1 MRRIVYLIGAGA
13 SHGMRGAANL
23 SFKTHKF
30 IPSKGNFEGHE
41 ECANILSGIPI
52 VNEIPGRMQWF
63 LQKLWDKFN
72 SQSDKSENC
81 TLKKLINDIEW
92 LADNAAKHASIDT
105 FAKKLFLTKN
115 DCDYFRLKRGLI
127 AFLNYEQMVNPPDSR
142 YDSFLASILL
152 ENRDDF
158 PGEIAIVSWN
168 YDVQFELA
176 YREYFP
182 NEGLGHLSHFLNVY
196 DKYRDSSWDGPYKE
210 AKGFHIL
217 KLNGSA
223 CVNSGEDFF
232 TENNDVISSVCS
244 IYDKINIGSCRLS
257 FAWERMQQQY
267 EQRIE
272 DCVKDAQIMV
282 VIGYSFPFFNRPI
295 DRLIFRKMDKLEKI
309 YIQDLYPENV
319 KQSLR
324 SALTAEEL
332 TSRKMMSRIECIPV
346 NDNQFFLPPEL

>member
-1 MRRIVYLIGAGA
+1 MRKIVYLIGAGA
-13 SHGMRGAANL
+13 SRGKRDDNKL
-23 SFKTHKF
+23 SFNTHKF
-30 IPSKGNFEGHE
+30 IPSKGNIEGHE
-41 ECANILSGIPI
+41 ECANILSGVPI

-63 LQKLWDKFN
+63 LQKLWDRFN
-72 SQSDKSENC
+72 NQSDKSENC
-81 TLKKLINDIEW
+81 TLKRLINDVEW

-105 FAKKLFLTKN
+105 FAKKLYLTKN
-115 DCDYFRLKRGLI
+115 NSDYLRLKKGLI
-127 AFLNYEQMVNPPDSR
+127 TFLNYEQMVNPPDSR

-152 ENRDDF
+152 DNKDDF
-158 PGEIAIVSWN
+158 PDEIAIVSWN

-176 YREYFP
+176 YREYYIG
-182 NEGLGHLSHFLNVY
+182 EGLGHLSYFLNVY
-196 DKYRDSSWDGPYKE
+196 DKNCDSSWDGPYKG

-223 CVNSGEDFF
+223 CINSGEDFF
-232 TENNDVISSVCS
+232 SDANDAISSVCS
-244 IYDKINIGSCRLS
+244 IYEKINDKNCRLS
-257 FAWERMQQQY
+257 FAWERMRQQY

-282 VIGYSFPFFNRPI
+282 VIGYSFPFFNRSV

-309 YIQDLYPENV
+309 YIQDLNPENV

-324 SALTAEEL
+324 SALTEEEL
-332 TSRKMMSRIECIPV
+332 TSRKMMNRIESISV